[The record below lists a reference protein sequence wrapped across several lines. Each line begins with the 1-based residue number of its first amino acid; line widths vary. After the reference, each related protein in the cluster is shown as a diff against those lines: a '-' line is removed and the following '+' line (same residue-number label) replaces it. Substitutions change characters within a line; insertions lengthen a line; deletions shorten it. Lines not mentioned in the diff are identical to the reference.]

1 MNVCVLIFLVVDL
14 FTFFANYSM
23 SGAVK
28 GGLSAHSSY
37 NKHPND
43 QMSLLVL
50 YGLSLQI
57 SGDA

>member
-1 MNVCVLIFLVVDL
+1 VLIILVVDF

-28 GGLSAHSSY
+28 GGLRAQSSY
-37 NKHPND
+37 IKHPND
-43 QMSLLVL
+43 QISLLAL